1 MTGNKVEMP
10 SIINFKNTAKG
21 DVDMLARS
29 NSWNYESTSF
39 VGSNEN
45 DLPSRLIHSSS
56 VQIGLIFSV

>member
-10 SIINFKNTAKG
+10 SIINLKTQQKAMF
-21 DVDMLARS
+21 DMLARS